1 MNRLKHNMSDK
12 IGEMAWLDLTVNNA
26 SEVKD
31 FYQQVVGWQVDEIS
45 MGDHNDYAMK
55 SPVTGD
61 AVSGICHSQG
71 VNADM
76 PAAWLPYFLVAS
88 LDESVASVTA
98 LGGVLLTKV
107 KQVGQDQYV
116 VVKDPAGAVCALY
129 QKG

>member
-1 MNRLKHNMSDK
+1 MTDK
-12 IGEMAWLDLTVNNA
+12 VGDMAWLDLTVQNA

-31 FYQQVVGWQVDEIS
+31 FYQQVIGWQVDEIA

-55 SPVTGD
+55 SPESGE

-76 PAAWLPYFLVAS
+76 PAAWLPYFLVANIQTS
-88 LDESVASVTA
+88 IAAVTK
-98 LGGVLLTKV
+98 LGGELLTQV
-107 KQVGQDQYV
+107 KLAGKDQYV
-116 VVKDPAGAVCALY
+116 VMKDPAGAVCALY